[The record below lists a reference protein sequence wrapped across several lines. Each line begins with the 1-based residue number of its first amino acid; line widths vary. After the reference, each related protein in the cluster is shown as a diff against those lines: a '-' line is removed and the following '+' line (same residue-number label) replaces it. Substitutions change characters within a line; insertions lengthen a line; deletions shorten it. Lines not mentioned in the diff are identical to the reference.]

1 MNILIFKG
9 FDPVLLQ
16 HGLNSPIPLHY
27 IISNDHCVVHVLVL
41 YERPGKF
48 WWAGGYK
55 PTDKELVKLYNLG
68 MKKED
73 LYMIILSAAFDKY
86 GCIENYFPSNLFCY
100 IFLCIVILVD
110 KSPGIYAAH
119 MIVD

>member
-1 MNILIFKG
+1 MFRG

-27 IISNDHCVVHVLVL
+27 VFFNDENIIHVLVL

-48 WWAGGYK
+48 WWAGGYS
-55 PTDKELVKLYNLG
+55 PTDKELIKLYELG

-73 LYMIILSAAFDKY
+73 IYKIILSAAFEKY
-86 GCIENYFPSNLFCY
+86 VYQFNLLF
-100 IFLCIVILVD
+100 VN
-110 KSPGIYAAH
+110 
-119 MIVD
+119 

>member
-1 MNILIFKG
+1 MCFFPLQNAFIEALESEGMDVLTFKG

-27 IISNDHCVVHVLVL
+27 VIFNGENIIHVLVF

-48 WWAGGYK
+48 WWVGSYT
-55 PTDKELVKLYNLG
+55 PSDKELVKLYKLG

-73 LYMIILSAAFDKY
+73 IYKIILSAAFDKY
-86 GCIENYFPSNLFCY
+86 VHECNSKI
-100 IFLCIVILVD
+100 I
-110 KSPGIYAAH
+110 
-119 MIVD
+119 

>member
-1 MNILIFKG
+1 MQSAFLEALESEGFDVLIFKG

-27 IISNDHCVVHVLVL
+27 VISHSGNLMHVLVL

-48 WWAGGYK
+48 WWAGGY
-55 PTDKELVKLYNLG
+55 TLSNKELIKLHEFG

-86 GCIENYFPSNLFCY
+86 AYSIFNFVCIYSK
-100 IFLCIVILVD
+100 V
-110 KSPGIYAAH
+110 
-119 MIVD
+119 